1 MLFAFFA
8 AGLALGYVFQKDVI
22 VYEQR
27 GLPMAKRVSTLPVS
41 QPAAILGAGEKTDL
55 LTWACEKL
63 TANITDVVGHFLLA
77 QRSAHTRS
85 AYKRDIL
92 EFLDFMHSLGRT
104 PLLVGDICERSILL
118 WKDELSRRHT
128 RFSDTK
134 RRIANSSVARKLC
147 TLSSLL
153 DFALKRKLIEEN
165 PLMRVNRPKVRRQ
178 SHASVL
184 SADELM
190 QILNASREHLQG
202 IRISAPAEVSALAL
216 WQRKLRAAEM
226 EWCILVLLFTVGM
239 RVSELCQLTIKDLIP
254 DGDLLRLRLVTK
266 GARKH
271 VPLIH
276 PESAKI
282 LMSFVERHRGQAA
295 PDEPVFP
302 AGRNNSID
310 ERVPLHRST
319 VFRMVRQAAIRAGI
333 QRNFSPHG
341 CRATLATQL
350 HLEEVPVVEIQSLLN
365 HAQVTTTQLY
375 LHRVD
380 ALKESAALRL
390 PWVNSSHT
398 KDGE

>member
-1 MLFAFFA
+1 
-8 AGLALGYVFQKDVI
+8 
-22 VYEQR
+22 
-27 GLPMAKRVSTLPVS
+27 MAKHFSKLPIT
-41 QPAAILGAGEKTDL
+41 QPATLVSDPEKNAM
-55 LTWACEKL
+55 LTWAGEKL
-63 TANITDVVGHFLLA
+63 TANISDVVGHFLLA
-77 QRSAHTRS
+77 QRSLNTRN
-85 AYKRDIL
+85 AYKRDIV
-92 EFLDFMHSLGRT
+92 EFLDFMQSLGRI
-104 PLLVGDICERSILL
+104 PVLIGDICEKSILL
-118 WKDELSRRHT
+118 WKDELSRKHT

-153 DFALKRKLIEEN
+153 DFALKRKLLEEN
-165 PLMRVNRPKVRRQ
+165 PMMRVNRPKVRRQ

-184 SADELM
+184 NADELM
-190 QILNASREHLQG
+190 QILNGSREHLQS
-202 IRISAPAEVSALAL
+202 IRSSAPAEATAHAL
-216 WQRKLRAAEM
+216 WQRKLRTAEM

-276 PESAKI
+276 PESAKT
-282 LMSFVERHRGQAA
+282 LLGFVERNRSQAA

-302 AGRNNSID
+302 AGRSCSA
-310 ERVPLHRST
+310 EKMPLHRST
-319 VFRMVRQAAIRAGI
+319 VFRLVRQAAIRAGI

-380 ALKESAALRL
+380 TLKESAALRL
-390 PWVNSSHT
+390 PWVNPSHT
-398 KDGE
+398 NDGE

>member
-1 MLFAFFA
+1 MT
-8 AGLALGYVFQKDVI
+8 
-22 VYEQR
+22 
-27 GLPMAKRVSTLPVS
+27 KRVSNLPVS
-41 QPAAILGAGEKTDL
+41 LPAAVLNSSEKTDL
-55 LTWACEKL
+55 LTWAGEKL
-63 TANITDVVGHFLLA
+63 TADITDVVGHFLLA
-77 QRSAHTRS
+77 QRSAHTRN
-85 AYKRDIL
+85 AYKRDIV
-92 EFLDFMHSLGRT
+92 EFLDFMQSLSRP
-104 PLLVGDICERSILL
+104 PLLVGDICEKSILL

-128 RFSDTK
+128 RFSDSK

-165 PLMRVNRPKVRRQ
+165 PMMRVNRPKVRRQ

-184 SADELM
+184 SAEELM
-190 QILNASREHLQG
+190 QILNASREHVQS
-202 IRISAPAEVSALAL
+202 IRRAAPEEKATIAL
-216 WQRKLRAAEM
+216 WQRKLRTAEM

-239 RVSELCQLTIKDLIP
+239 RVSELCQLKLRDLIP
-254 DGDLLRLRLVTK
+254 DGELLRLRLVTK

-276 PESAKI
+276 PESAKT
-282 LMSFVERHRGQAA
+282 LLGFVERHRSQAT
-295 PDEPVFP
+295 PDDPVFP

-310 ERVPLHRST
+310 EKVPLHRST
-319 VFRMVRQAAIRAGI
+319 VFRMVRLAAIRAGI
-333 QRNFSPHG
+333 RRNFSPHG

-380 ALKESAALRL
+380 ALRESAALRL
-390 PWVNSSHT
+390 PWVNSSQK